1 MGSQMGN
8 FISGQIQKRIIM
20 QFQLYA
26 CENIKILL
34 PLPRFTLL
42 PFHLHEYLLHG
53 ILDTQISL
61 LCLYR
66 QFIINNSEF
75 MTRYNFNFYHSTRSG
90 SKLFQK
96 FYSCYSWMNS
106 IQGKCIFIYKYV
118 IEIVIFYY
126 SLLSF
131 GSDKILSF
139 FKCLLQVSGIWKSI
153 KYCVPWGTKNPAIG
167 TGSDIRFH
175 VSFFFF
181 LNIYLT

>member
-1 MGSQMGN
+1 
-8 FISGQIQKRIIM
+8 
-20 QFQLYA
+20 
-26 CENIKILL
+26 
-34 PLPRFTLL
+34 
-42 PFHLHEYLLHG
+42 
-53 ILDTQISL
+53 
-61 LCLYR
+61 
-66 QFIINNSEF
+66 
-75 MTRYNFNFYHSTRSG
+75 
-90 SKLFQK
+90 
-96 FYSCYSWMNS
+96 MNS
-106 IQGKCIFIYKYV
+106 IRGKCIFIYKYV